1 MRGSRPGGEGGK
13 DMREIDVA
21 QVTETVA
28 RLCQE
33 ANMDLGEDAFAA
45 LERALEQEESPVG
58 KDVLQQLIENARL
71 ARREWVPMCQDTGV
85 AVVLVDVGQDV
96 HVVGGSLEDAINAGV
111 RKGYTE
117 GYLRKSV
124 VADPFDRKNT
134 GDNTPAVIHYRVVP
148 GDRLKITVL
157 PKGAGSENMSALK
170 MLTPADGL
178 EGVMDF
184 VVEVVDQAGSNPCP
198 PIIVGV
204 GVGGTMEQAALLAKR
219 ALARPVGQP
228 HPRPEIAGIEEKL
241 LQRINRLGIG
251 PQGLGGRVT
260 ALAVHMEVYP
270 THIACLPVAV
280 NLQCHAARHKEAVL

>member
-1 MRGSRPGGEGGK
+1 
-13 DMREIDVA
+13 MREIDVA
-21 QVTETVA
+21 RVAEAVA
-28 RLCQE
+28 RLCEE
-33 ANMDLGEDAFAA
+33 ASMDLGEDAFAA

-58 KDVLQQLIENARL
+58 KDVIGQLIENARL
-71 ARREWVPMCQDTGV
+71 ARKEWVPMCQDTGV

-96 HVVGGSLEDAINAGV
+96 HVVGGSLEEAINAGV
-111 RKGYTE
+111 RKGYQE

-124 VADPFDRKNT
+124 VGDPFERKNT

-148 GDRLKITVL
+148 GDRLRITVL

-184 VVEVVDQAGSNPCP
+184 VVDVVDEAGSNPCP

-204 GVGGTMEQAALLAKR
+204 GVGGTMDQAALLAKR

-228 HPRPEIAGIEEKL
+228 HRRPEIAGVEEKL

>member
-1 MRGSRPGGEGGK
+1 
-13 DMREIDVA
+13 MRELDVA
-21 QVTETVA
+21 QVTEAVA

-33 ANMDLGEDAFAA
+33 ANVELEGDVFAA
-45 LERALEQEESPVG
+45 LEKAEDQEESPVG
-58 KDVLQQLIENARL
+58 KEIITQLVENAHL
-71 ARREWVPMCQDTGV
+71 ARQEGVPICQDTGM
-85 AVVLVDVGQDV
+85 AVVLVDVGQDL
-96 HVVGGSLEDAINAGV
+96 HLVGGSLEEAIHAGV
-111 RKGYTE
+111 RRGYRE
-117 GYLRKSV
+117 GYLRASV
-124 VADPFDRKNT
+124 VADPFARKNT

-148 GDRLKITVL
+148 GDRLRITVL
-157 PKGAGSENMSALK
+157 PKGGGAENMSALK

-178 EGVMDF
+178 EGALDF
-184 VVEVVDQAGSNPCP
+184 VTEVVDRAGSNPCP

-228 HPRPEIAGIEEKL
+228 HPRPEIAEIEARL
-241 LQRINRLGIG
+241 LRRLNRLGIG